1 MFLYIDHQTKRSKNL
16 SIFVMLDKACF
27 NASRYIYIFFIGS
40 LMEAL
45 YIYIYIHDFCRKTC
59 QNWDANVTLQL
70 FKSFKHLCC
79 LKFEKNRID

>member
-45 YIYIYIHDFCRKTC
+45 YIYIYIY
-59 QNWDANVTLQL
+59 
-70 FKSFKHLCC
+70 S
-79 LKFEKNRID
+79 